1 MATERMIHFPFG
13 QSRAQNCSKMGSMM
27 YGWSAGTETLLRD
40 SGSVEN
46 SPMIEYTVPVYMLM
60 RSLLAQALSR
70 FIFPTLP
77 VIAGCCVRVRVKLG
91 SRRVRRCRHYNFAM
105 SVTR

>member
-46 SPMIEYTVPVYMLM
+46 SPMIEYTAPVYMLM
-60 RSLLAQALSR
+60 RSLLAQALS
-70 FIFPTLP
+70 LP
-77 VIAGCCVRVRVKLG
+77 YGELLRTALFQASESARTPQGTVKL
-91 SRRVRRCRHYNFAM
+91 C
-105 SVTR
+105 